1 MFQEWARNRYG
12 VFPESGFAG
21 DALYPEFY
29 TDDDG
34 NVTANEDCDGIAAF
48 DRSDS
53 ARINNGTA
61 VSSETKSSKRLC
73 WLNNDEMIHRGLS
86 VSGIR
91 YSMYLC

>member
-12 VFPESGFAG
+12 VFSESGFAG

-53 ARINNGTA
+53 VRINNGTA
-61 VSSETKSSKRLC
+61 VSPVTKRLKRLC
-73 WLNNDEMIHRGLS
+73 WLNNVEMIHRGLS
-86 VSGIR
+86 VRGIK
-91 YSMYLC
+91 YSMLLC